1 MTLRSVRLSSWTT
14 SILCALALLAF
25 FGACPLPAFAAAA
38 NPAETFVQQNI
49 DRGYVILNNTSLSA
63 DQRHAQF
70 RNFMLSVIEIKR
82 IGLFTL
88 GQYANGASNADI
100 DAFTNAFTDYA
111 VAVYES
117 RLRKYKGL
125 TLTVTGSIQRATDD
139 VVVDADVVNPNAASN
154 APPIRA
160 AFRVRKSSDGKPII
174 TDVRV
179 EGIWLVLSQRSDFT
193 GFLQQHSGRLSA
205 LTDKL
210 KMQTEQVSADN
221 PN

>member
-1 MTLRSVRLSSWTT
+1 M
-14 SILCALALLAF
+14 
-25 FGACPLPAFAAAA
+25 G
-38 NPAETFVQQNI
+38 
-49 DRGYVILNNTSLSA
+49 RGSLTLNNVALTA

-125 TLTVTGSIQRATDD
+125 TLTVTGSIQLATDD
-139 VVVDADVVNPNAASN
+139 VVVDADVVNPNAPSN
-154 APPIRA
+154 APPIKA

-210 KMQTEQVSADN
+210 TVQTEQVSADN

>member
-1 MTLRSVRLSSWTT
+1 MTFRSVRLSSWTA
-14 SILCALALLAF
+14 SILWTLALLAV
-25 FGACPLPAFAAAA
+25 FGASPPPAFAAVA

-49 DRGYVILNNTSLSA
+49 DRGYVILNNPSLPA
-63 DQRHAQF
+63 DQRHVQF
-70 RNFMLSVIEIKR
+70 RNFMLSVIEVKR

-88 GQYANGASNADI
+88 GQDANGASKADI

-205 LTDKL
+205 LADKL

>member
-1 MTLRSVRLSSWTT
+1 MTLRSVRLSSWTA
-14 SILCALALLAF
+14 SILWTLALLAV
-25 FGACPLPAFAAAA
+25 FGACPPPAFAAAA
-38 NPAETFVQQNI
+38 NQAETFVQQNI
-49 DRGYVILNNTSLSA
+49 DRGYVILNNASLPA
-63 DQRHAQF
+63 DQRHMQF

-88 GQYANGASNADI
+88 GQYANGAAKADI
-100 DAFTNAFTDYA
+100 DAFTSAFTDYA

-154 APPIRA
+154 APPIKA
-160 AFRVRKSSDGKPII
+160 AFRVRKSSDGKPVI
-174 TDVRV
+174 TDVQV